1 MITQSLD
8 LSDLQK
14 DALKEVGNI
23 GAGHAATS
31 LSQLLNATI
40 KISQPSIDVIKFRD
54 LSTRVGYEQRLVAAL
69 HMYVRGE
76 APGQMIVLFDREH
89 ALDYVGSF
97 ISRVIGDIQ
106 IFDSIVDST
115 LKVLGNIMAG
125 AYLAR
130 AQLAHR
136 RRTRAFRSG
145 AVVRHRPGGIPQ
157 PALHPARPGR
167 FFDRI
172 VVSGQAARRLGPLH
186 PDPRN
191 RLAAR
196 IVGRVRRRLKDL
208 GCAVPVAFSPP
219 G

>member
-54 LSTRVGYEQRLVAAL
+54 LSTRVGYENRLVAAL

-89 ALDYVGSF
+89 ALEYVNSF
-97 ISRVIGDIQ
+97 INRIIGDIQ
-106 IFDSIVDST
+106 IFDSIVGGSASGVTSLNSLTGVDLVPSVP
-115 LKVLGNIMAG
+115 VLSYGTVHA
-125 AYLAR
+125 
-130 AQLAHR
+130 
-136 RRTRAFRSG
+136 AFRSLLSILPDQD
-145 AVVRHRPGGIPQ
+145 VFLIESSFLDKQRDVS
-157 PALHPARPGR
+157 GR
-167 FFDRI
+167 FI
-172 VVSGQAARRLGPLH
+172 LIPETGSLH
-186 PDPRN
+186 AL
-191 RLAAR
+191 LAAFG
-196 IVGRVRRRLKDL
+196 VG
-208 GCAVPVAFSPP
+208 
-219 G
+219 